1 MYTTVSPAQ
10 YAQALAVAQR
20 TNSMVA
26 AATTPALEM
35 FIRTDLTTYL
45 HSDKCSG
52 FAVAADGEL
61 VGVFST
67 VRGRGSDILT
77 AALGAGAARLDCFD
91 GFLPN
96 LYKRFG
102 FVETAREANW
112 TPGEPDVVYMA
123 LAA

>member
-1 MYTTVSPAQ
+1 MFTSVSIAEFAQ
-10 YAQALAVAQR
+10 SLAVAQR
-20 TNSMVA
+20 TSENVA

-45 HSDKCSG
+45 HTDKRSG
-52 FAVAADGEL
+52 FAVSATGEL

-67 VRGRGSDILT
+67 VRGRGEEIL
-77 AALGAGAARLDCFD
+77 ASAIGAGANHLDCFD

-96 LYKRFG
+96 LYSRFG
-102 FVETAREANW
+102 FTETSREANW
-112 TPGEPDVVYMA
+112 TAGGPDVVYMA

>member
-1 MYTTVSPAQ
+1 MFTTVSPAKFS
-10 YAQALAVAQR
+10 QALAVAQR
-20 TNSMVA
+20 TDANVA

-45 HSDKCSG
+45 HTDGRSG

-67 VRGRGSDILT
+67 VRGRGQDILT
-77 AALGAGAARLDCFD
+77 AAIGAGANRLDCFD

-96 LYKRFG
+96 LYSRFG

-112 TPGEPDVVYMA
+112 TPGGPDVVYMA
-123 LAA
+123 LTA